1 MSNKKQTAVD
11 FFFEKIKSH
20 FKGDLLED
28 LVFTMAI
35 AKQKEKEQ
43 IMDAFDCKGVDNDL
57 LVTMSFIE
65 NTRVAEQYYKETY
78 TDKP

>member
-20 FKGDLLED
+20 FKGDDFED
-28 LVFTMAI
+28 LVTTMAI

-43 IMDAFDCKGVDNDL
+43 MKDALLDN
-57 LVTMSFIE
+57 VTNSDTFRKLFE
-65 NTRVAEQYYKETY
+65 KNFEQYYIENY
-78 TDKP
+78 KP

>member
-20 FKGDLLED
+20 FKGDGFED
-28 LVFTMAI
+28 LVTTMAI
-35 AKQKEKEQ
+35 TKLKEKEQ
-43 IMDAFDCKGVDNDL
+43 MKSIYNPTIMQNEDGKLYAK
-57 LVTMSFIE
+57 SF
-65 NTRVAEQYYKETY
+65 EQYYKETY